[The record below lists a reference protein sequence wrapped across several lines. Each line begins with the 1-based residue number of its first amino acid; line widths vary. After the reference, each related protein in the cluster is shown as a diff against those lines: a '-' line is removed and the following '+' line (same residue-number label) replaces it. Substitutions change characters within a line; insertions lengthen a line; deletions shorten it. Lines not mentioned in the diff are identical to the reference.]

1 MGKSKTHKNGRSKS
15 PTGRFARLP
24 HEVLLSPAYRSLTPN
39 ARSLLVEFM
48 AMDTGQNNGSL
59 WLSVR
64 DGAARIGLSN
74 KDSAASAF
82 AELEGAGLLR
92 KTKDAH
98 FSVKASE
105 TSRAR
110 CWRLTFIYAIG
121 VGRTDEWKQF
131 IPADKRAAKRVELG
145 CTVDKAYRRSLA
157 QEKLP
162 VLDLRTTKAAEA
174 DLKAKA
180 VHELRTDNAQI
191 DAKPPKSVV
200 LDYGP
205 YTAVTIPTG
214 SQTLFWRQGGR
225 LSGLPDILISQ
236 RVISAPADR
245 LAA

>member
-1 MGKSKTHKNGRSKS
+1 MGRSNRKGRSKS

-39 ARSLLVEFM
+39 ARALLVEFM

-74 KDSAASAF
+74 KDSAANAF
-82 AELEGAGLLR
+82 AELESAGLLR

-98 FSVKASE
+98 FSVKAAE

-110 CWRLTFIYAIG
+110 CWRLTFIYAVG
-121 VGRTDEWKQF
+121 VGTTDEWRQF
-131 IPADKRAAKRVELG
+131 VPADKRAAKRVELG

-162 VLDLRTTKAAEA
+162 VLDLRTTKAAAA

-180 VHELRTDNAQI
+180 VHELRTDKAPI

-214 SQTLFWRQGGR
+214 LQTVFWRQGGR
-225 LSGLPDILISQ
+225 ISALPDIMLAHPVTGAAI
-236 RVISAPADR
+236 DR